1 MATEITRR
9 YTLEEY
15 FELERTS
22 EERYEYFNGEVFC
35 MSGGTLSH
43 DRITGNIF
51 DTLRAQIRRAG
62 CTIFTNNMGIKVP
75 AAP

>member
-1 MATEITRR
+1 MATEIKNC

-22 EERYEYFNGEVFC
+22 EERYEYFGGEVFC

-43 DRITGNIF
+43 DRIMGNVY
-51 DTLRAQIRRAG
+51 DTLRADRWGRMRRLHQ
-62 CTIFTNNMGIKVP
+62 
-75 AAP
+75 